1 MDSGWIKSYRK
12 TLDNPIICKD
22 SDHVAI
28 WMYLL
33 WSATHKP
40 VNALF
45 GGKRIT
51 LNPGQLITGRKS
63 ISKQF
68 NIKESKV
75 QRVLKTFESEQ
86 QIEQQTSNRN
96 RLISILNWGEY
107 QSSEQPIEQQV
118 NNKRT
123 TSEHKQ
129 ECKNIR
135 SIKDTK
141 VSMSNEQ
148 ANLTHQD
155 NIDYKSLIAFF
166 NKKTN
171 GVFGNVR
178 YPISEQRKGIIRAR
192 VRQYGKE
199 AFAEMIDKAVNSNFL
214 KGDNH
219 SGWRATFDWMLRPSN
234 FQKIIEGNYNNNQTY
249 NDSLLTYEQ
258 IVVMANKGEATFDQF
273 TKIQTGD
280 GKVFYKRK

>member
-22 SDHVAI
+22 TDHIAI

-33 WSATHKP
+33 WSATHQPISK
-40 VNALF
+40 LF

-68 NIKESKV
+68 NISESKV
-75 QRVLKTFESEQ
+75 QRVLKTFEIEQ
-86 QIEQQTSNRN
+86 QIEQQTSNRS
-96 RLISILNWGEY
+96 RLISILNWNEY
-107 QSSEQPIEQQV
+107 QCSEQQNEQQV

-129 ECKNIR
+129 EHKNIR
-135 SIKDTK
+135 SNKDTN

-148 ANLTHQD
+148 ANSTQD
-155 NIDYKSLIAFF
+155 GIDYKGLINFF
-166 NKKTN
+166 NQKTN

-178 YPISEQRKGIIRAR
+178 YPISDKRRSSVRAR
-192 VRQYGKE
+192 IREHGKE
-199 AFAEMIDKAVNSNFL
+199 AFAEMIEMAINSNFL
-214 KGDNH
+214 KGDNKT
-219 SGWRATFDWMLRPSN
+219 GFRATFDWMIKPTN
-234 FQKIIEGNYNNNQTY
+234 FQKIIEGNYNNAKTH
-249 NDSLLTYEQ
+249 NDRLLTYNQVE
-258 IVVMANKGEATFDQF
+258 IMATKGEITFDQVVKVQAEGG
-273 TKIQTGD
+273 KIY
-280 GKVFYKRK
+280 YKRI

>member
-40 VNALF
+40 VNVLF

-51 LNPGQLITGRKS
+51 LNPGQLITGRNV
-63 ISKQF
+63 IASKF
-68 NIKESKV
+68 KINESKV
-75 QRVLKTFESEQ
+75 QRILKCFENEQ
-86 QIEQQTSNRN
+86 QIEQQTSNKN
-96 RLISILNWGEY
+96 RLISILNWVEY

-148 ANLTHQD
+148 ANLTYQD
-155 NIDYKSLIAFF
+155 NIDYKNLINYF
-166 NKKTN
+166 NNKTN

-178 YPISEQRKGIIRAR
+178 
-192 VRQYGKE
+192 
-199 AFAEMIDKAVNSNFL
+199 
-214 KGDNH
+214 
-219 SGWRATFDWMLRPSN
+219 
-234 FQKIIEGNYNNNQTY
+234 
-249 NDSLLTYEQ
+249 
-258 IVVMANKGEATFDQF
+258 
-273 TKIQTGD
+273 
-280 GKVFYKRK
+280 